1 MAPMAAPND
10 SPAERGLG
18 GRTWAIAGVLAA
30 AMLAYLFVFAAE
42 RSHGRA
48 VIKGDAH
55 YVYLAGRSL
64 AFDGDVDL
72 THEYARFGDHWK
84 LGEDP
89 AADGWRLPVREL
101 GPSLLMVP
109 GLRLHRAIDAA
120 PYRAPSYAVALAA
133 MSIGL
138 TFAGCAAC
146 LHALR
151 RRGMVVM
158 SAARRDALAL
168 AATLGFVV
176 PYYCMASPGYAHAPD
191 AAAVAW
197 TTAALLAGSR
207 PIVVGLALATSLL
220 MRLQNALWV
229 GFPLTLWLVGPRRPG
244 AWRGAALTLAV
255 AGLGL
260 LPQLYMNVAHPGSQ
274 RGAIRWGLDFF
285 DRRGLAG
292 DLGTVLFGVHGFW
305 TWTPIAALATA
316 GLLLGLRGGRTRGVA
331 TGALALLAALTL
343 LFAMAR
349 DPDGGFAFGARRH
362 AGYTAFIAIGLAL
375 LFAAI
380 EERVKSPRGRR
391 IAVVAA
397 AALIF
402 ALVAY
407 NLVWTELAARRMVR
421 LMP

>member
-1 MAPMAAPND
+1 MAPMSAPTD
-10 SPAERGLG
+10 PPARGLG
-18 GRTWAIAGVLAA
+18 GRTWAIAGLLAGL
-30 AMLAYLFVFAAE
+30 MLVYLFAVASQRA
-42 RSHGRA
+42 SGRA

-64 AFDGDVDL
+64 AYDGDVDL
-72 THEYARFGDHWK
+72 TNEYARFGDHWK

-109 GLRLHRAIDAA
+109 GLRLHRAIEAK
-120 PYRAPSYAVALAA
+120 PYLAPSYAVALAA

-151 RRGMVVM
+151 RRGIVAM
-158 SAARRDALAL
+158 SAGRRDALAL

-176 PYYCMASPGYAHAPD
+176 PYYCMVSPGYAHAPD

-197 TTAALLAGSR
+197 TTAAMLAGAGPVR
-207 PIVVGLALATSLL
+207 VGLALAAALL

-229 GFPLTLWLVGPRRPG
+229 VVPLSLWLVGPRRPG
-244 AWRGAALTLAV
+244 AWRRAAITLAV

-260 LPQLYMNVAHPGSQ
+260 VPQLYMNLAHPGSQ

-285 DRRGLAG
+285 DRRGLVG
-292 DLGTVLFGVHGFW
+292 DLGTVLFGIHGLW

-316 GLLLGLRGGRTRGVA
+316 GLLLGLRDGRTRGVA
-331 TGALALLAALTL
+331 TGALGLLAALTL

-362 AGYTAFIAIGLAL
+362 AGYTAFMAIGLAI

-380 EERVKSPRGRR
+380 EDRVRSPRARR
-391 IAVVAA
+391 LAVVAVG
-397 AALIF
+397 
-402 ALVAY
+402 ALVGALVVY
-407 NLVWTELAARRMVR
+407 NLAWTELAARRLVR